1 MHDDGRTSWLHERP
15 GPSGFR
21 PCSGAD
27 VRSDGSSVLSV
38 PGSQDDPGKPAR
50 LTPSYYLLSGE
61 IPGSAA
67 VCGHS
72 STTFLH
78 RVIFGV
84 LEGFRD
90 DRRTPDPRAARARSS
105 RAVIGDRRTISA
117 HTFGLRWPPVTKH
130 LGIAM
135 PTPAEG
141 QKTCGRKVIFL

>member
-1 MHDDGRTSWLHERP
+1 M
-15 GPSGFR
+15 

-38 PGSQDDPGKPAR
+38 PGPQDDPGNPAR

-61 IPGSAA
+61 NPGSWG

-84 LEGFRD
+84 LARFREGLGGPGSVA
-90 DRRTPDPRAARARSS
+90 RRLSLHGPIEPIGTSARRASEAMARMF
-105 RAVIGDRRTISA
+105 DSA
-117 HTFGLRWPPVTKH
+117 HRALEIVCQPSSLRLSKVRQF
-130 LGIAM
+130 A
-135 PTPAEG
+135 
-141 QKTCGRKVIFL
+141 GRG